1 MNGFSTLDIAFTVE
15 QSLTRRLA
23 EPQAHFLLHAL
34 LMSPI
39 LRLWHHNF
47 RNTSL
52 PKRQSTPQGMISISF
67 N

>member
-1 MNGFSTLDIAFTVE
+1 MNGFSTLDNAFTVE
-15 QSLTRRLA
+15 HLLSRRLA

-52 PKRQSTPQGMISISF
+52 PDRQSTPQGMISISF

>member
-1 MNGFSTLDIAFTVE
+1 MNGFSTLDNAFTVE
-15 QSLTRRLA
+15 HSHSRRLA
-23 EPQAHFLLHAL
+23 EPQAHFLLHAF

-52 PKRQSTPQGMISISF
+52 PDRQSTPQGMISISF

>member
-1 MNGFSTLDIAFTVE
+1 MDNAFTVE
-15 QSLTRRLA
+15 HSRARRLA
-23 EPQAHFLLHAL
+23 EPQAHFLLHAF

-52 PKRQSTPQGMISISF
+52 PDRQSTPQGMISISF

>member
-1 MNGFSTLDIAFTVE
+1 MLS
-15 QSLTRRLA
+15 RRLA

-52 PKRQSTPQGMISISF
+52 PDRQSTPQGMISISF

>member
-1 MNGFSTLDIAFTVE
+1 M
-15 QSLTRRLA
+15 A
-23 EPQAHFLLHAL
+23 EPQAHFLLHAF